1 MDFDS
6 YTVVLL
12 LRADDAPEFTE
23 ARRDALQDEHMA
35 FLAGL
40 HRGGQLV
47 ATGPVRDPDSD
58 VRGIS
63 LLRVGVEEALRLK
76 SEDPAVRAGLFRLRV
91 LPWTVP
97 AGVLQAGP
105 GTLPRSIA
113 EALGQA

>member
-6 YTVVLL
+6 FTVVLL
-12 LRADDAPEFTE
+12 IRADDAPEFTE
-23 ARRDALQDEHMA
+23 AQGDALQDEHMA

-40 HRGGQLV
+40 HQAGQLV
-47 ATGPVRDPDSD
+47 AAGPVRDPDSD

-76 SEDPAVRAGLFRLRV
+76 AEDPAVRAGIYRLRA
-91 LPWTVP
+91 LPWAVP

-113 EALGQA
+113 EVVG